1 MTRQRVHLPIG
12 INRYE
17 GQALAG
23 CVNDALDW
31 STVFRDGG
39 YRVLPPLLD
48 KGATKEAILGT
59 IDGLARTL
67 KPGDRVAIT
76 YSGHGTWK
84 PHPGGRDALEPDG
97 RDEALVPV
105 DYRSAGL
112 ILDDELYEALAGF
125 RAGVRRLFVSDSCH
139 SGTVTRSLARYAD
152 PLDMVAGVAR
162 FLPPAEWIG
171 PDEPELFEA
180 AVRAERTPA
189 AGKPRPGAILL
200 AACDDSEVAWDAS
213 IGGRPRGAYTAA
225 AIDALTERPR
235 NVQAWQ
241 RAIRKRLPSTTAFPY
256 PQTPQLG
263 ASSWQ
268 RYSPGVL

>member
-1 MTRQRVHLPIG
+1 MTRQLVHLPIG
-12 INRYE
+12 INRYD
-17 GQALAG
+17 GAPLAG

-31 STVFRDGG
+31 AEVFRAGG

-67 KPGDRVAIT
+67 KPGDRVAVT

-84 PHPGGRDALEPDG
+84 PHPGGRDSLEPDG

-125 RAGVRRLFVSDSCH
+125 RLGVRKLFVSDSCH
-139 SGTVTRSLARYAD
+139 SGTVTRSFTGRRTEGLEGA
-152 PLDMVAGVAR
+152 VAR
-162 FLPPAEWIG
+162 FLPPARYIG
-171 PDEPELFEA
+171 EDEPELFEA
-180 AVRAERTPA
+180 AVRAEPMPA

-200 AACDDSEVAWDAS
+200 AACDDSEVA
-213 IGGRPRGAYTAA
+213 
-225 AIDALTERPR
+225 
-235 NVQAWQ
+235 
-241 RAIRKRLPSTTAFPY
+241 
-256 PQTPQLG
+256 
-263 ASSWQ
+263 
-268 RYSPGVL
+268 